1 MVITCFLYTK
11 ISKRNGEEVLKMIK
25 VKGFNE
31 KLERWFIGFGL
42 SKRNVALLEQGIP
55 IFIEGKKVSTE
66 NDFFIFIGDTEHEM
80 RKMLREYIDT
90 DTKIKN
96 CN

>member
-1 MVITCFLYTK
+1 
-11 ISKRNGEEVLKMIK
+11 MIK

-42 SKRNVALLEQGIP
+42 SKKNIALLQQGIP
-55 IFIEGKKVSTE
+55 IFVEGKKLNTD
-66 NDFFIFIGDTEHEM
+66 NDFFIFFGDKEKDM
-80 RKMLREYIDT
+80 RKALHEYIDT

>member
-1 MVITCFLYTK
+1 
-11 ISKRNGEEVLKMIK
+11 MIK

-42 SKRNVALLEQGIP
+42 SKKNIALLQQGIP
-55 IFIEGKKVSTE
+55 IFVEGKKVDSG
-66 NDFFIFIGDTEHEM
+66 NDFFIFFGDTEKDM
-80 RKMLREYIDT
+80 RRMLHEYIDT
-90 DTKIKN
+90 DTKIKS

>member
-1 MVITCFLYTK
+1 MV
-11 ISKRNGEEVLKMIK
+11 K

-42 SKRNVALLEQGIP
+42 SKKNIALLEQGIP
-55 IFIEGKKVSTE
+55 IFVEGKKLEMET
-66 NDFFIFIGDTEHEM
+66 DFFIFCGSSENELHQALHE
-80 RKMLREYIDT
+80 YVDT
-90 DTKIKN
+90 DTKIKS

>member
-1 MVITCFLYTK
+1 
-11 ISKRNGEEVLKMIK
+11 MIK

-42 SKRNVALLEQGIP
+42 SEKNIALLKQGMP
-55 IFIEGKKVSTE
+55 IFVEGKKLETDT
-66 NDFFIFIGDTEHEM
+66 DFFIFYGKSETDM
-80 RKMLREYIDT
+80 QKNLKEYIDT